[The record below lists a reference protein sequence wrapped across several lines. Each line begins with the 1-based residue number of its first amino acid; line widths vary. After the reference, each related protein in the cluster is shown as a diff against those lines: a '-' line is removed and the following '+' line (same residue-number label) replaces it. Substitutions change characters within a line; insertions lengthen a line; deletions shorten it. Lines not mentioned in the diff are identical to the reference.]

1 MRRLII
7 VLLILLVA
15 VAWRETAARRMRTDF
30 DEPVYLTAGA
40 RYAGALRY
48 GDLARLAN
56 DDFHYEHPGLMKL
69 VYAAALLPFGETA
82 IEALPLPEL
91 TELADLPPPLPA
103 MVSAARHAAM
113 LFSLLTVLLLAVVS
127 PAAGTL
133 LAVHTYAIK
142 YTTQIYLEALPML
155 MATVCVLAYVKAQI
169 GGRRLREW
177 EIARISQSPI
187 LSISQSPLLWLII
200 SAIALGLTAAGKY
213 IYCVAGLAVAADW
226 LWRLA
231 KNAREQRRKGAGE
244 KNSTPAPLHSSSPLH
259 PCSPAPLRLLL
270 AWGALALLV
279 FYAANPNLWPDPLG
293 RLGASLAF
301 HLAYPSSAVV
311 ANVGYPWWQPFV
323 WLLRPMPALWHPGLF
338 PIALDGLTTLLGVAG
353 SARMW
358 RRWGGRGRVV
368 VLWWLIGLIILLL
381 WPTKWP
387 QYSLIITVPLCLC
400 AAEALRGV
408 AQSFLMA
415 AGRRESTDFTDS
427 TD

>member
-1 MRRLII
+1 MNRRLIA

-15 VAWRETAARRMRTDF
+15 VVWREAAVRTLRTDF

-40 RYAGALRY
+40 RYAAALRD
-48 GDLARLAN
+48 GDPARLAN
-56 DDFHYEHPGLMKL
+56 DNFHYEHPGLMKL

-82 IEALPLPEL
+82 IEAPPLPEL

-113 LFSLLTVLLLAVVS
+113 LFSLLTVLLLAVIS
-127 PAAGTL
+127 PAAGAL

-155 MATVCVLAYVKAQI
+155 MATVCVLAYVKAQLGKRKLRDWGI
-169 GGRRLREW
+169 GRFV
-177 EIARISQSPI
+177 QSPN
-187 LSISQSPLLWLII
+187 LSISQSPLLWLAL
-200 SAIALGLTAAGKY
+200 SAVALGLTAAGKY
-213 IYCVAGLAVAADW
+213 IYCVAGLAVAVDW
-226 LWRLA
+226 VWRLTE
-231 KNAREQRRKGAGE
+231 KESLRDREIGRLTQSPE
-244 KNSTPAPLHSSSPLH
+244 LPISHSL
-259 PCSPAPLRLLL
+259 LLLL
-270 AWGALALLV
+270 AWGALALLT

-301 HLAYPSSAVV
+301 HVAYPSSAIV

-338 PIALDGLTTLLGVAG
+338 PIALDWLTTLLAVAG

-368 VLWWLIGLIILLL
+368 VLWWLIGLVILLL

-400 AAEALRGV
+400 AAEALRI
-408 AQSFLMA
+408 
-415 AGRRESTDFTDS
+415 GRRMKDEG
-427 TD
+427 

>member
-1 MRRLII
+1 MRRLLA

-15 VAWRETAARRMRTDF
+15 VAWREAAARRLRTDF
-30 DEPVYLTAGA
+30 DEPVYLTAGV
-40 RYAGALRY
+40 RYADALRD

-69 VYAAALLPFGETA
+69 VYAAALLPFGEA
-82 IEALPLPEL
+82 AVAAPPLPEL
-91 TELADLPPPLPA
+91 TEMADLPPPLPA

-127 PAAGTL
+127 PVAGAL

-155 MATVCVLAYVKAQI
+155 MATVCVLAYVRALGSAGAQ
-169 GGRRLREW
+169 GGGGAGDTERAPVSRRL
-177 EIARISQSPI
+177 SSPA
-187 LSISQSPLLWLII
+187 LWLAL

-213 IYCVAGLAVAADW
+213 IYCVAGLAVAVDW
-226 LWRLA
+226 VWRLGKRA
-231 KNAREQRRKGAGE
+231 GAQWRGGAGE
-244 KNSTPAPLHSSSPLH
+244 KEG
-259 PCSPAPLRLLL
+259 SPAPLLT
-270 AWGALALLV
+270 WGALSLLV

-301 HLAYPSSAVV
+301 HAAYPSSAIV

-338 PIALDGLTTLLGVAG
+338 PITLDWLTTLLGVAG
-353 SARMW
+353 SGRMW

-368 VLWWLIGLIILLL
+368 VLWWAVGLVILLL

-400 AAEALRGV
+400 AAEVLRKGE
-408 AQSFLMA
+408 
-415 AGRRESTDFTDS
+415 G
-427 TD
+427 